1 MTART
6 ARSRPTLGAALGFGL
21 AALSP
26 LALSAGPAQAAFPGS
41 NGRVLVQWGDHI
53 VSYAK
58 SGGDRRDL
66 GQDFPVAVGAYRGD
80 QAGGAAD
87 PRR

>member
-21 AALSP
+21 AALSA
-26 LALSAGPAQAAFPGS
+26 LALRAGPAQAAFPGS

-66 GQDFPVAVGAYRGD
+66 GQGVGPGSRRM
-80 QAGGAAD
+80 
-87 PRR
+87 PRRSPFHSAETSK